1 MKIVTLLPSAT
12 ELVCGLGLRDDLV
25 GVSHECDWLDPISDC
40 VHGIPELHPLPAG
53 MPQARTLA
61 GNGMSAPAAAEPG
74 A

>member
-12 ELVCGLGLRDDLV
+12 ELVCGV
-25 GVSHECDWLDPISDC
+25 
-40 VHGIPELHPLPAG
+40 PERHPLPAG

-61 GNGMSAPAAAEPG
+61 GNGMSAPAAVESG